1 MLLTKL
7 KHWLFARPYLII
19 ALMFMVNLVLKG
31 SRMSYFTNNLVDR
44 QLLFF
49 INKDFSDAINAGIM
63 FILNLMVF
71 LIYYS
76 EYTKGKAPDLFGF
89 LLFYPVF
96 IFTWCVSNLFQGM
109 VILYYASGFMDP
121 SSCVFDWSSPG
132 EYLEHSGRVS
142 KKIIEMIL
150 MIFLTVFLD
159 IKVVD
164 AQRAKNKETSKDFPF
179 KVR

>member
-19 ALMFMVNLVLKG
+19 ALLIMVNLVLKG
-31 SRMSYFTNNLVDR
+31 SRMSYFTNTLVDR

-49 INKDFSDAINAGIM
+49 INKDFSDAIDAGIM
-63 FILNLMVF
+63 LILNLMVF
-71 LIYYS
+71 IIYYS
-76 EYTKGKAPDLFGF
+76 EHTKGKTPDLSGF

-96 IFTWCVSNLFQGM
+96 IVALYVSDLFQGI
-109 VILYYASGFMDP
+109 VILYCASGFTDP

-132 EYLEHSGRVS
+132 EYLEHLERVS
-142 KKIIEMIL
+142 KKMIEMIL
-150 MIFLTVFLD
+150 MIILIVFWD
-159 IKVVD
+159 SKVAD
-164 AQRAKNKETSKDFPF
+164 AQRAKKKETLKDFPF